1 MRAIQSKIFGSWLF
15 PVPSPMPLPADHPCK
30 DFALFQPRI
39 RFIAACT
46 SLVLAS
52 VSAPFASAA
61 GSSPGKMQAAELP
74 TASGTELDSTLPVEV
89 ESTGRKDV
97 GTAGDGWYAR
107 YLRAPQTVDCL
118 GNAGTQCREQ
128 RLEVTSEAKT
138 DLICK
143 TLVPLAD
150 GTNDERSVMLPA
162 GRTKTVAEAFLPT
175 DQTLKLRTVSCS
187 ILPAPPALD
196 PAPPAGCRPEITA
209 GPGVEAF
216 YPDVSRRLQ
225 QEGPVTVYFRLDQAE
240 GQAMQIQVGQSSLSP
255 ELDQAAMLYIANQ
268 TFKVACPGNQ
278 FRLRVR
284 FKLQDEVPA
293 P

>member
-1 MRAIQSKIFGSWLF
+1 M
-15 PVPSPMPLPADHPCK
+15 
-30 DFALFQPRI
+30 FQFRV
-39 RFIAACT
+39 RFLAACT
-46 SLVLAS
+46 CLALAS
-52 VSAPFASAA
+52 VTTPLATAA
-61 GSSPGKMQAAELP
+61 GSSPGKMQATDLP

-89 ESTGRKDV
+89 ESTGRKTV
-97 GTAGDGWYAR
+97 GAGSDGWYAR

-143 TLVPLAD
+143 TLVPMAD
-150 GTNDERSVMLPA
+150 GTNDERSIMLPS
-162 GRTKTVAEAFLPT
+162 GRTKTVAEAFLPS
-175 DQTLKLRTVSCS
+175 DQSLKLRTVSCDL
-187 ILPAPPALD
+187 LPAAPALD
-196 PAPPAGCRPEITA
+196 PAPPAGCRPEVVS

-216 YPDVSRRLQ
+216 YPDMSRRLQ
-225 QEGPVTVYFRLDQAE
+225 QEGPVTVYFRLDQPE

-255 ELDQAAMLYIANQ
+255 ELDQAAMLYIASQ

-284 FKLQDEVPA
+284 FKLQDEAPA
-293 P
+293 PVPTP

>member
-1 MRAIQSKIFGSWLF
+1 MLKFSHILLSSGLCLALGLLNPI
-15 PVPSPMPLPADHPCK
+15 PA
-30 DFALFQPRI
+30 F
-39 RFIAACT
+39 
-46 SLVLAS
+46 
-52 VSAPFASAA
+52 AA
-61 GSSPGKMQAAELP
+61 GTAVGKSKDAEMSVAEG
-74 TASGTELDSTLPVEV
+74 TALDSTLPVEV
-89 ESTGRKDV
+89 ESTGRKPV
-97 GTAGDGWYAR
+97 GTSGDGWYAR

-118 GNAGTQCREQ
+118 GQAGTQCREQ

-143 TLVPLAD
+143 TLVPMAD
-150 GTNDERSVMLPA
+150 GTNDERSIMLTA
-162 GRTKTVAEAFLPT
+162 GRTKTVAEAFLPA
-175 DQTLKLRTVSCS
+175 DQTLKLRTVSCDT
-187 ILPAPPALD
+187 LPPAPALN

-216 YPDVSRRLQ
+216 YPDLSRKLGE
-225 QEGPVTVYFRLDQAE
+225 EGPVTVYFRLDQTE
-240 GQAMQIQVGQSSLSP
+240 GQAMQIQVGQSSLSA

-284 FKLQDEVPA
+284 FKLQEEAPA